1 MERGNSLGKKYRSVM
16 NSWINSDFTVVCS
29 IGDIVWE
36 IIQADN
42 LEHARAVA
50 IAWDLGRINSSMGK
64 WGRQK

>member
-1 MERGNSLGKKYRSVM
+1 M

-36 IIQADN
+36 IIQAED